1 MCNDGSGNTAEQVP
15 HETAAAVRTDH
26 DQARMALLGGL
37 NNPSPRRRG
46 FNCQTLRPEPFL
58 LCERRSVR
66 GGLLGSPSDFVRC
79 IRVEVVL
86 GDGLEADIG
95 GLPYAENKRVA
106 TGRKLTPRAVDGQR
120 RER

>member
-95 GLPYAENKRVA
+95 GLPDAQDQCDSPGRDFARRVLD
-106 TGRKLTPRAVDGQR
+106 RKPS
-120 RER
+120 ER